1 MYPEE
6 EKHTSFRTPIGV
18 YCYTMMPFGL
28 QNIGTTYQRAMNT
41 IFHEHIRK
49 TVECYVDDIAAKS
62 RAKGDHIA
70 DLKRAFN
77 IIREHQLKTNPTKSF
92 LGVASGKFL
101 GFIVTSKEIHLDLK
115 KVCAIQRC
123 NLQEILE
130 NPEGCKDD

>member
-49 TVECYVDDIAAKS
+49 TVECYVDDIAVES
-62 RAKGDHIA
+62 QAKGYHIA
-70 DLKRAFN
+70 DLKRVFN
-77 IIREHQLKTNPTKSF
+77 IMR
-92 LGVASGKFL
+92 VY
-101 GFIVTSKEIHLDLK
+101 
-115 KVCAIQRC
+115 
-123 NLQEILE
+123 
-130 NPEGCKDD
+130 